1 MGDAEVMGGAEVM
14 GDIRGGGLLHLDS
27 SADRRG
33 DSVTRALGGLFARSW
48 RERYGD
54 AGYRH
59 RDLAAEPVPPLGSGF
74 VSLGTRT
81 ERQGAVPLAKV
92 AVLAEGADEER
103 EWALTLPLVEE
114 VRAAG
119 TLLLG
124 VPMYNFGVPAA
135 LKAWIDR
142 VSFPGAYT
150 DPDSGRSVL
159 GRTRVVVVAAC
170 GGGYGPGTP
179 REGCDFQVPY
189 LRAFFGA
196 LGVPDEELH
205 VVRAELTRAG
215 DIAALAPFKDLAAD
229 SLAAARAAVAELAVR
244 PYDRSAVGPHDR
256 SAVRPHDRRPDAFH
270 M

>member
-1 MGDAEVMGGAEVM
+1 MGDVRA
-14 GDIRGGGLLHLDS
+14 GLLHLDS

-33 DSVTRALGGLFARSW
+33 GSVTRTLTGLFARSW

-54 AGYRH
+54 AGYRY
-59 RDLAAEPVPPLGSGF
+59 RDLAAEPVPLVGPGY
-74 VSLGTRT
+74 VALGTRT

-92 AVLAEGADEER
+92 AALAEGADEER

-119 TLLLG
+119 TVLIG

-142 VSFPGAYT
+142 VSFPGVYT
-150 DPDSGRSVL
+150 DPDSGRPLL
-159 GRTRVVVVAAC
+159 GGTRVVVVAAC

-179 REGCDFQVPY
+179 REDCDFQVPY
-189 LRAFFGA
+189 LRSFFGA
-196 LGVPDEELH
+196 LGVADEELH

-215 DIAALAPFKDLAAD
+215 DIPALAPFKDLAAD

-244 PYDRSAVGPHDR
+244 PYGG
-256 SAVRPHDRRPDAFH
+256 RPAALH